1 MEKIIKGVKVNLYI
15 LDKAL
20 LGGIGPDKALLG
32 RIGPLVL
39 GDILDELDTKELK
52 ALRNRVNKLIKFKEK
67 VEQNGKAN

>member
-20 LGGIGPDKALLG
+20 LGG
-32 RIGPLVL
+32 IGPLVL

-67 VEQNGKAN
+67 VE

>member
-20 LGGIGPDKALLG
+20 LGG
-32 RIGPLVL
+32 IGPLVL

-67 VEQNGKAN
+67 FKEKVEQNGKAN

>member
-15 LDKAL
+15 L
-20 LGGIGPDKALLG
+20 DKALLG

-67 VEQNGKAN
+67 FKEKVEQNGKAN